1 MGDEACCCV
10 ADSQFR
16 QHCRLA
22 ASSGRSVRVQNTG
35 VRRSGRDAIDP
46 QRDDVHARC
55 CEPLVEGHALDELR
69 KDHIAVRSR
78 EAGGDDRRDSRPM
91 LLRRAAGSPRLLD
104 MAQNPLQAAATGTS
118 AGTDAHGGYRSVRML
133 AVQCV
138 CCSVDSRPAD
148 FPRRAQPASQPA
160 HSVYSDIIIYTS
172 PAVTRLPIC
181 QFVITPSSGWG
192 RRPASSLSAG
202 VALAP
207 SWCLS
212 LHYPA

>member
-1 MGDEACCCV
+1 VGDEACCCV

-138 CCSVDSRPAD
+138 LQRRLTAGR
-148 FPRRAQPASQPA
+148 FPSGTCKPASQH
-160 HSVYSDIIIYTS
+160 HSVIQCIQIYALYLRRAA
-172 PAVTRLPIC
+172 AVTDC
-181 QFVITPSSGWG
+181 QF
-192 RRPASSLSAG
+192 AN
-202 VALAP
+202 
-207 SWCLS
+207 LS
-212 LHYPA
+212 LLQVEAGAGARHRRCQRAWL